1 MADNVIGEAS
11 IEIRASTEKFQRD
24 IAGLTKEV
32 QKSATSISDKFKQIG
47 KSISNAGK
55 TLTTK
60 VTAPIV
66 ALGATTMAAWKQVD
80 EAEDTIITKTGATGE
95 EFENLKQVFQNIAKT
110 MPFDIQ
116 TVGEAVGEMNTQFKL
131 TGPALEEA
139 TKQMLQFAQ
148 INNTD
153 VTTATQNAKAAMSAY
168 GLQTKDLASILD
180 AVTKAS
186 QDTGLSV
193 DQIFDS
199 VIRGAPQIKA
209 LGLDFA
215 TAAQLVG
222 NFEQQ
227 GLDSNKMFM
236 GLSRAQV
243 NFAKQGKTLS
253 QGMKDL
259 IKKIKGTKDQTKQL
273 QYASAIFSG
282 RSAPAM
288 LDAINRGA
296 FDFYAL
302 GDAAESAAGA
312 VKKTFEETLDPADKF
327 TTAMNNLKL
336 AWAEIGGEIYEI
348 LSPYVDSFI
357 QNIQKFLDWFQGLP
371 PETKDTI
378 IKIVGAFA
386 LLGPILIFIGSL
398 VNAFGAIW
406 GVFAAIGRSIILP
419 IIKAIGSVLSWLWK
433 GVLVPALQWI
443 AGILGVSVGWAAVIV
458 AAVVAVVYL
467 IIKYWDQIKAFL
479 IKTWDI
485 IKNVAITVWSAIAGF
500 FTVLWNGI
508 VTVVQSVWNWIVG
521 FLTGLW
527 NGIKDTATSIWN
539 SVAGFFTD
547 LWNGISTTVKGV
559 WDSITTWLS
568 DTWNGIKD
576 TASSIWNGISDF
588 FTGLW
593 DGISKTFTNA
603 WNSIADALSRV
614 WDGISQTAENVWNGI
629 VNTIEGVINTI
640 IGVINGMIDGIN
652 KITKIKMPD
661 WVPLIGGKTIGFEI
675 PKIPLLAEGGII
687 KRPGLSIVGEAGPE
701 LLSLPQG
708 ATVQPLGTAAPINIT
723 VTGNYFQNRDDID
736 RVADA
741 IVQRLKRAGVFPR

>member
-66 ALGATTMAAWKQVD
+66 ALGATTMAAWQQVD

-95 EFENLKQVFQNIAKT
+95 EFKNLKQVFQNIAKT
-110 MPFDIQ
+110 LPVDIQ

-199 VIRGAPQIKA
+199 VVRGAPQIKA

-222 NFEQQ
+222 SFEQQ
-227 GLDSNKMFM
+227 GLDSNKMLM
-236 GLSRAQV
+236 NLSRAQV

-259 IKKIKGTKDQTKQL
+259 TKKIKGTKDQTKQL

-288 LDAINRGA
+288 VDAINRGA
-296 FDFYAL
+296 FDFYVL
-302 GDAAESAAGA
+302 GDAAESAAGT
-312 VKKTFEETLDPADKF
+312 VKRTFEETLDPADKF
-327 TTAMNNLKL
+327 TTALNNLKL

-348 LSPYVDSFI
+348 LSPYIDTFI

-386 LLGPILIFIGSL
+386 LLGPILFIISGL
-398 VNAFGAIW
+398 INALGTIGGALKVV
-406 GVFAAIGRSIILP
+406 GGSIILP
-419 IIKAIGSVLSWLWK
+419 IIKGIGAAVGWLWK
-433 GVLVPALQWI
+433 GVLVPIIQWV
-443 AGILGVSVGWAAVIV
+443 GSILGVSFGWAAVIV
-458 AAVVAVVYL
+458 AL
-467 IIKYWDQIKAFL
+467 IAGAIVWIIVNWDKVKTFL

-485 IKNVAITVWSAIAGF
+485 IKNVAITVWNAIA
-500 FTVLWNGI
+500 
-508 VTVVQSVWNWIVG
+508 G

-527 NGIKDTATSIWN
+527 NGIKDTATSVWN

-614 WDGISQTAENVWNGI
+614 WDGISQTAKDVWNGI
-629 VNTIEGVINTI
+629 ANTIKGVINTI

-661 WVPLIGGKTIGFEI
+661 WVPLIGGKTLGFEI

-736 RVADA
+736 RVANA